1 MARLLQLL
9 ALCVFVAGCGGESE
23 EPTPEQPAPANDM
36 DDKAGEQT
44 AETTAPD
51 PLPEETSEELADRYF
66 NLFEELEAEQAAEEA
81 ERALSREQRREERSR
96 AKEARQRDAEEARQR
111 ALEDSRLQAAEA
123 EKEAAEEASRMSARE
138 ADLLDDPV
146 VQELRAKIEGAKQG
160 ADDSMSVV
168 RAWISSEID
177 TLFAYGAAD
186 PTIELANAVQNM
198 QELSA
203 ELDPSGENARL
214 MKYLWVLANRNRWQV
229 VWSNLCGDLERG
241 LLQTE
246 IRQVPLHPYAVLQEL
261 PPRPRTTTNFNNPN
275 AGSSDRGYCAD
286 RPTPVLAALNK
297 LETRIKGMTDLAT
310 CMQGDKELCDI
321 IGLVSNWRTGEVN
334 MALVA
339 DQASLFGGIDY
350 LSAERVESAKQ
361 AKEAIDAVWIQWAAA
376 NVAASELEGRIKAL
390 EVFRR

>member
-23 EPTPEQPAPANDM
+23 EPTPEKPAPVNDIE
-36 DDKAGEQT
+36 DKAGAQT

-51 PLPEETSEELADRYF
+51 PLPEESISEIADRYSNF
-66 NLFEELEAEQAAEEA
+66 FEELEAEQAAEEA
-81 ERALSREQRREERSR
+81 SRE
-96 AKEARQRDAEEARQR
+96 EARRQAEAEMRRAESERQARAEEARQR
-111 ALEDSRLQAAEA
+111 ALEDGRRQAAEA

-168 RAWISSEID
+168 RAWVSSEID

-214 MKYLWVLANRNRWQV
+214 MKYLWVLANRDRWQG
-229 VWSNLCGDLERG
+229 VWSTLCGGLERG

-246 IRQVPLHPYAVLQEL
+246 IRQVPLHPYAVLQEIQ
-261 PPRPRTTTNFNNPN
+261 PRPRTTTNFNNPN

-297 LETRIKGMTDLAT
+297 VETRIKGMIDLAT

-339 DQASLFGGIDY
+339 DEASVFGGIDY

-361 AKEAIDAVWIQWAAA
+361 AKEAIDAVWTQCAAA
-376 NVAASELEGRIKAL
+376 NVAASELEGRIKAV
-390 EVFRR
+390 EVFQR